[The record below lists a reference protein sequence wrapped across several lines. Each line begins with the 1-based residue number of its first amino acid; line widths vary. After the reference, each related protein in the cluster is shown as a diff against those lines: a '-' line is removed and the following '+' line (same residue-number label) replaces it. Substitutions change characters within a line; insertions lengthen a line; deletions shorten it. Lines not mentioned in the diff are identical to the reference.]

1 MYKWKRYFKTQI
13 KRTIKTFP
21 QLLVFT
27 MALTIG
33 LCLILQ
39 IIFTLNASKENNQ
52 VVQIGIVG
60 DMSESY
66 LGIGISV
73 IKNLDSVKSMANI
86 QSMSEEE
93 AKNLLLKGAISA
105 YAVIPDGFIS
115 SLITGENK
123 PIKYVT
129 TSEVQGLGGILIN
142 ELVAA
147 ISDMVTLSQNAV
159 YSMQVYMIDNAMQ
172 EQLWDATD
180 AINIELLEAFLN
192 RKDIYEMKL
201 IGIENNLSLKGYFFC
216 SILLVFM
223 LLWGI
228 ASVSLFAR
236 EDASLFRI
244 LYRKGFSATQQVM
257 AEWLS
262 YCLLL
267 FMSVCCVMASAL
279 ILMHFSDI
287 RIQEWNALGAIGQLL
302 FCVKLLPVVIM
313 LAAFQM
319 LLYEIASGV
328 VNGILAQF
336 VSAVSLAY
344 ISGCLYPIS
353 FFPEVIQR
361 LSYILPTGAGLRYL
375 RKILSV
381 QNVWGEAV
389 FLILYTMLFLTLL
402 MCVRKRR
409 IVGK

>member
-1 MYKWKRYFKTQI
+1 MYKWKRYFGTQI

-21 QLLVFT
+21 QILIFT
-27 MALTIG
+27 MVLTIG

-39 IIFTLNASKENNQ
+39 IVLTINASKENNQ

-93 AKNLLLKGAISA
+93 AKNLLLEGAISA
-105 YAVIPDGFIS
+105 YVVIPDGFIS
-115 SLITGENK
+115 SLMTGENK

-129 TSEVQGLGGILIN
+129 TSEAQGLGGILIN

-159 YSMQVYMIDNAMQ
+159 YSMQVYLIENAMQ

-180 AINIELLEAFLN
+180 AINIEILEAFLN
-192 RKDIYEMKL
+192 RTDIYEMQL
-201 IGIENNLSLKGYFFC
+201 VGIENNLSMKGYFFC
-216 SILLVFM
+216 SILLLFM

-228 ASVSLFAR
+228 ASVALLAR
-236 EDASLFRI
+236 EDVSLFRV
-244 LYRKGFSATQQVM
+244 LYRKGFSAALQVVS
-257 AEWLS
+257 EWLA
-262 YCLLL
+262 YCVLL
-267 FMSVCCVMASAL
+267 FWSICCVMAGAFL
-279 ILMHFSDI
+279 LLHFADI
-287 RIQEWNALGAIGQLL
+287 RIQEWDALGAIGQLL

-336 VSAVSLAY
+336 VSAISLAY

-361 LSYILPTGAGLRYL
+361 LAYVLPTGVGLRYL
-375 RKILSV
+375 RKNLSV
-381 QNVWGEAV
+381 QNVWGECI
-389 FLILYTMLFLTLL
+389 FLLLYTILFLTFLI
-402 MCVRKRR
+402 CVRKRR